1 MANLETYLLSVLE
14 SKTLAGKLKR
24 PPAELLKSDR
34 TDTYQPLWHP
44 KPVRGKG
51 LEMASGAQRLP
62 KLHQL
67 EPVEARISCLA
78 RFAHHELQA
87 VELFAWILLGHM
99 TCLDNSATFRVCPR

>member
-14 SKTLAGKLKR
+14 AETLAGKLER
-24 PPAELLKSDR
+24 PPAELLKSGAP
-34 TDTYQPLWHP
+34 THQPLWHP
-44 KPVRGKG
+44 KPVRGEG
-51 LEMASGAQRLP
+51 LEMASGATRLP

-87 VELFAWILLGHM
+87 VELFAWILLRLPDM
-99 TCLDNSATFRVCPR
+99 PRQLQRALLT